1 MVYYCNLGAA
11 ATSALQQQTNKTVLD
26 DSNYASLCEQLG
38 PHASSWKT
46 VGINLGFFS
55 GDLENIQSTPSNM
68 TNAPKSFLNDL
79 LDKWLKRE
87 EPLATLE
94 DLKVAL
100 RKTGLGRVAAGLSV
114 TA

>member
-1 MVYYCNLGAA
+1 MCHNQQGSLG
-11 ATSALQQQTNKTVLD
+11 KTVLE
-26 DSNYASLCEQLG
+26 DSNFASLCEQLG

-46 VGINLGFFS
+46 VGMNLGFS
-55 GDLENIQSTPSNM
+55 SADLGNIESTPSNM
-68 TNAPKSFLNDL
+68 TNAPKSYLNDL

-100 RKTGLGRVAAGLSV
+100 RKTGLGRVAARL